1 MADAV
6 GRKIVGELVATLAS
20 PAGSSAAEQ
29 ALLSRAAEL
38 TEALS
43 ANRAK
48 SLPAIRELLDG
59 PPLPVQQAD
68 VSGPRQH
75 VGAKLVA
82 IQVLVMH
89 YAEED
94 VERLWSLASATDEPL
109 PVRLAAASGWSRLC
123 DCEAVPDL
131 VNLLVESFEVTEDTA
146 PDLLAPFT
154 DSRDLM
160 VRPLLG
166 HLYHRDRRY
175 RMRAAQLLAALGEPA
190 LPALREVVD
199 TTEDNFAREQA
210 LLALEK
216 IVTGVGA
223 NGEQP

>member
-1 MADAV
+1 MADGV
-6 GRKIVGELVATLAS
+6 GRKIVSELVATLAS
-20 PAGSSAAEQ
+20 PVGSSADEQ
-29 ALLSRAAEL
+29 KLLSRTAAL
-38 TEALS
+38 SEALA
-43 ANRAK
+43 ANRDR
-48 SLPAIRELLDG
+48 SLTAIRELLDG
-59 PPLPVQQAD
+59 PPLPVRLAA
-68 VSGPRQH
+68 GGARQH

-94 VERLWSLASATDEPL
+94 VERLWSLASATEEPL

-131 VNLLVESFEVTEDTA
+131 VNLLVESFEVTEETA
-146 PDLLAPFT
+146 PDLLAPFA
-154 DSRDLM
+154 DSRDLL

-166 HLYHRDRRY
+166 HLYHRDRRF
-175 RMRAAQLLAALGEPA
+175 RARAAELLAALGEPA

-210 LLALEK
+210 LQALEK
-216 IVTGVGA
+216 IVTSATA
-223 NGEQP
+223 NGEQH